1 MEKDEERAEKWAKEQ
16 GRRLASRQKRERLH
30 HIHQQA
36 EVYQINTLQ
45 ITSKRKNTN
54 LEREIDLQYAKT
66 QAKHAQHTTAL
77 QQLQEEREREGR
89 RRYREELGKQVRS
102 RKREDSGVMSPAEA
116 EMNREGLQAAR
127 LGLPALW
134 MGPGSPFA
142 VPSAGRE
149 YPFRGFSQTPSP
161 AKHSSMHYLPL

>member
-16 GRRLASRQKRERLH
+16 GKRLASRHKRERLH
-30 HIHQQA
+30 HLHQQA

-45 ITSKRKNTN
+45 VTSKRKSTN
-54 LEREIDLQYAKT
+54 LQRESDLQYAKSLAK
-66 QAKHAQHTTAL
+66 QAQNTSVL

-102 RKREDSGVMSPAEA
+102 RKREDSGVMSPTEA
-116 EMNREGLQAAR
+116 DMNREGLQAGR

-134 MGPGSPFA
+134 MRPGSPFA
-142 VPSAGRE
+142 APSAGRE
-149 YPFRGFSQTPSP
+149 YHFRGFSQTPSP